1 MAFQAT
7 GKMKNSEDKK
17 IDAALVRRSLAGD
30 KTALNKLIERH
41 YSDTFNICLKMLYS
55 HKDAEDVNQE
65 IWIKIITRLKTFE
78 FKSAFKT
85 WMYRI
90 AVNHILDMKKRSVE
104 LEITKGLEG
113 YGNHLAGIANLELN
127 EEERTVLKEA
137 VIEAKISCMSGML
150 MCLDREQRLLYIV
163 GDIFKLDHN
172 IGSEIFNISPENY
185 RKKLSRARKELFNF
199 MDGQCSLVNKNNP
212 CTCEKKTK
220 GFIKLGYV
228 DPDNLKFSKDFKES
242 IYDKLLEKEE
252 TLEVARE
259 EVHTKLFQG
268 LPYEEKPNDLI
279 RQVLRDRKLTK
290 LLRLN

>member
-1 MAFQAT
+1 MNKVDEKQ
-7 GKMKNSEDKK
+7 
-17 IDAALVRRSLAGD
+17 IDASLAQKALDGD
-30 KTALNKLIERH
+30 KIALNSLIDRH

-65 IWIKIITRLKTFE
+65 IWIKIVTQLKTFQ

-90 AVNHILDMKKRSVE
+90 AVNHVLDMKKRSVE

-113 YGNHLAGIANLELN
+113 YGNHLANIENQELN
-127 EEERTVLKEA
+127 QEEKTVLKEA
-137 VIEAKISCMSGML
+137 VVEAKLSCMSGML
-150 MCLDREQRLLYIV
+150 MCLNREQRLFYIL
-163 GDIFKLDHN
+163 GDIFKIDHN
-172 IGSEIFNISPENY
+172 IGSEIFDITPDAY
-185 RKKLSRARKELFNF
+185 RKKISRARKDLFNF

-228 DPDNLKFSKDFKES
+228 NPDNLMFNKDFKKS
-242 IYDKLLEKEE
+242 IFDRLLEKEE
-252 TLEVARE
+252 ALEFARE
-259 EVHTKLFQG
+259 DIHTRLFQDH
-268 LPYEEKPNDLI
+268 PYEQQPEQIIEEVLNDH
-279 RQVLRDRKLTK
+279 KLHT